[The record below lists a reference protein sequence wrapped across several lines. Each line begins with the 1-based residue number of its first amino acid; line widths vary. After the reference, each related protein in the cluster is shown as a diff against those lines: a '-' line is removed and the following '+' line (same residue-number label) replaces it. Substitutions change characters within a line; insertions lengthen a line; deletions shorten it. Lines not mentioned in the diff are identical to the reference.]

1 MTAATSC
8 VHDEADVNDV
18 NDVTDVTDV
27 HGPDNAGD
35 VKIVRC
41 AANGARVFEE
51 AC

>member
-8 VHDEADVNDV
+8 VHDVDGVDDVN
-18 NDVTDVTDV
+18 N
-27 HGPDNAGD
+27 
-35 VKIVRC
+35 VRC